1 MGDLEEA
8 LARTNNIPKLHFIEV
23 ALPRLDAPESLMRS
37 ARRAAEFDFPQ
48 IRRLSAVHALDL
60 RGRGMSTTLASI
72 TNN

>member
-1 MGDLEEA
+1 MKGL
-8 LARTNNIPKLHFIEV
+8 LRNHVGQRSLIP
-23 ALPRLDAPESLMRS
+23 
-37 ARRAAEFDFPQ
+37 PQ